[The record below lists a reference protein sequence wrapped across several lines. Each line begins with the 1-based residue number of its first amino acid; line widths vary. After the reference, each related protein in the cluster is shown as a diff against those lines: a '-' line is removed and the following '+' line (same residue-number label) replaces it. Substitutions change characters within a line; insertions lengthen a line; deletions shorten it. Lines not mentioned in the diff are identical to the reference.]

1 VGVDVALQATKRE
14 MQKKA
19 QKKAQRNE
27 QRNAQKKVQKKNCLK
42 RCRYYPN
49 VFLGNSLDRCVPN
62 AKLKTLLISLFE
74 REDVFEPHLEI
85 PRDLEGKH
93 CVGDK
98 LAGLYRVYGLT

>member
-1 VGVDVALQATKRE
+1 MHKETYKE
-14 MQKKA
+14 MHKKGT
-19 QKKAQRNE
+19 
-27 QRNAQKKVQKKNCLK
+27 KKVQKKNCLK

-62 AKLKTLLISLFE
+62 SKLKTLLISLFE
-74 REDVFEPHLEI
+74 CEDVFEPHLEI